1 MQNRLKI
8 NPPGYLLICLVL
20 MFALRVWLPLCA
32 FIEPPQAY
40 AGLVA
45 VLFGILVS
53 ATSSGL
59 FKKAGTG
66 VEPFSE
72 ASVLVTSGLYL
83 FSRNPMY
90 VGMFI
95 MLLGFA
101 FMMGRLGALL
111 PLPFFVMIIRK
122 RFVMPEESFLEAAFG
137 QPYLDYKSRVR
148 RWI

>member
-1 MQNRLKI
+1 MQNRYKI
-8 NPPGYLLICLVL
+8 NPPAYLLACLVL
-20 MFALRVWLPLCA
+20 MFALRLWLPLYE
-32 FIEPPQAY
+32 FVDPPQAY

-45 VLFGILVS
+45 VLFGIVVS
-53 ATSSGL
+53 AGSSGL

-72 ASVLVTSGLYL
+72 ASVLVTGGLYR

-90 VGMFI
+90 LGMFI

-111 PLPFFVMIIRK
+111 PLPFFMLIISQ
-122 RFVMPEESFLEAAFG
+122 RFVIPEESFLEAAFG
-137 QPYLDYKSRVR
+137 QEYLDYKSRVR
-148 RWI
+148 RWL

>member
-1 MQNRLKI
+1 MQNRQKV
-8 NPPGYLLICLVL
+8 NPPGYLLACLVL
-20 MFALRVWLPLCA
+20 MLAFRIWLPVYA

-45 VLFGILVS
+45 VLFGIAVS
-53 ATSSGL
+53 ATSSGM
-59 FKKAGTG
+59 FNKAGAG

-72 ASVLVTSGLYL
+72 ATVLVTDGLYR

-90 VGMFI
+90 LGMFI

-111 PLPFFVMIIRK
+111 PLPIFVLIIHK
-122 RFVMPEESFLEAAFG
+122 RFVIAEESFLEAAFG
-137 QPYLDYKSRVR
+137 QKYLDYKSRVR

>member
-1 MQNRLKI
+1 
-8 NPPGYLLICLVL
+8 
-20 MFALRVWLPLCA
+20 MFALRVWLPLYA

-45 VLFGILVS
+45 VLFGIMVS

-59 FKKAGTG
+59 FKKAGTA

-72 ASVLVTSGLYL
+72 ARVLVTDGLYRL
-83 FSRNPMY
+83 SRNPMY
-90 VGMFI
+90 LGMFI

-111 PLPFFVMIIRK
+111 PLPLFVLIIRQ
-122 RFVMPEESFLEAAFG
+122 RFVIAEESFLEATFG
-137 QPYLDYKSRVR
+137 QTYLDYKSRVR
-148 RWI
+148 RWL